1 MKTQRFKVLVLSLL
15 AVLLLASAAVA
26 SADQLVQNST
36 FAPTS
41 SIGTAPGN
49 YVYAPSDVPDWSFSA
64 LVPGVSG
71 SGIAGAGSAFG
82 FTAAPSGSSQV
93 AFVQMGK
100 PGTLSSV
107 SQIIT
112 GLIAGD
118 QYLLTFSL
126 EGRPGTGGAVTS
138 VTIGSTT
145 LLSDVVP
152 GNSGWTSYDELFTA
166 TGTSEILDFFS
177 TAYDGQDTTT
187 AIDDPQIVPTP
198 EPESLLLLGTGLFG
212 LALTVFRKAKSSGL
226 VLHS

>member
-1 MKTQRFKVLVLSLL
+1 MKKFSLALL
-15 AVLLLASAAVA
+15 AVAAAFAITPAA

-49 YVYAPSDVPDWSFSA
+49 YVYAPSDVTDWSFSA
-64 LVPGVSG
+64 LAPGVSG

-93 AFVQMGK
+93 AFLQMGQ

-107 SQIIT
+107 SQTIT

-126 EGRPGTGGAVTS
+126 EGRPGNGGAVTS

-145 LLSDVVP
+145 LLSGATPATGV
-152 GNSGWTSYDELFTA
+152 WTSYDELFTA
-166 TGTSEILDFFS
+166 AGASETLDFFS
-177 TAYDGQDTTT
+177 TDSNGRDITT

-198 EPESLLLLGTGLFG
+198 EPESLLLLGTGLLG
-212 LALTVFRKAKSSGL
+212 LAFVAFRKAKSSGL